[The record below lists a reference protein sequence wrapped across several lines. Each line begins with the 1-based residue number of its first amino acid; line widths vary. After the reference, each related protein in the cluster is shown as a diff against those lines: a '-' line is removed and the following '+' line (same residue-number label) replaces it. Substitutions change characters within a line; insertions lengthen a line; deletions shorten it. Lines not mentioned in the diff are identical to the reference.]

1 MKIPKN
7 TEQISIGN
15 GKIIFFGKNNKLILS
30 EELKNINYSEFFS
43 FDAINC
49 SCEGHMITLSV
60 IDDDIED
67 DYVYLSSWNR
77 SRSLPYCWSYR
88 IKTAWEVLCG
98 KIPFLDEF
106 LFTRSQL
113 LVFRALI
120 DKYIKVLEEKKK
132 MVKAKDKEKNKKKI

>member
-77 SRSLPYCWSYR
+77 PRFMPYGWSYR
-88 IKTAWEVLCG
+88 IRTAWQILCG
-98 KIPFLDEF
+98 KIPFLDEI
-106 LFTRSQL
+106 LFKKSQL

-120 DKYIKVLEEKKK
+120 DKYIKILEEKKK
-132 MVKAKDKEKNKKKI
+132 MVRAKNKEKNKKKI